1 MINSKK
7 RIYIKNNQY
16 VTMFNLSW
24 TKFFQFLKINTKI
37 KKEFD
42 EHMKSDI
49 TKSLNISPPESV
61 VEMWKNN
68 KVLGKKN
75 PKVCIL
81 THNNKYIGSL
91 RYYKQNTFIDNHKLS
106 INNQRIFIKIG
117 VLYIVPKY
125 RKQGLAFNM
134 LNFIINKNNKY
145 LLNVHYKNKSAIAL
159 YKKFGFK
166 KSSSSDGFLTLIIN

>member
-1 MINSKK
+1 MIDSKK

-24 TKFFQFLKINTKI
+24 TKFFQFLKFNTKI
-37 KKEFD
+37 NKEFE

-49 TKSLNISPPESV
+49 IKSLNITPPESI

-81 THNNKYIGSL
+81 IHNNKYIGSV
-91 RYYKQNTFIDNHKLS
+91 RYYKQNS
-106 INNQRIFIKIG
+106 FIKIG

-125 RKQGLAFNM
+125 RKQGLAINM
-134 LNFIINKNNKY
+134 LKFIINKNNKY
-145 LLNVHYKNKSAIAL
+145 LLNVHYKNKPAIAL
-159 YKKFGFK
+159 YKKLGFK

>member
-1 MINSKK
+1 MIDSKK

-24 TKFFQFLKINTKI
+24 TKFFQFLKNNSKI
-37 KKEFD
+37 KKEF
-42 EHMKSDI
+42 EENMKLDI
-49 TKSLNISPPESV
+49 IKSLNILPPDSV

-75 PKVCIL
+75 PRVCIL
-81 THNNKYIGSL
+81 LHNNKYIGSV
-91 RYYKQNTFIDNHKLS
+91 RYYKQNS
-106 INNQRIFIKIG
+106 FIKIG
-117 VLYIVPKY
+117 VLYIIPKY
-125 RKQGLAFNM
+125 RKQGLALNM

-159 YKKFGFK
+159 YKKLGFK
-166 KSSSSDGFLTLIIN
+166 KLSSSDGFLTFIIN

>member
-1 MINSKK
+1 MVDSKK

-24 TKFFQFLKINTKI
+24 TKFFQFLKNNTKI
-37 KKEFD
+37 KKEFE

-49 TKSLNISPPESV
+49 IKSLNIFPPESV
-61 VEMWKNN
+61 VKMWKNN

-81 THNNKYIGSL
+81 IHNHKYIGSV
-91 RYYKQNTFIDNHKLS
+91 RYYKQNTFI
-106 INNQRIFIKIG
+106 KIS

-159 YKKFGFK
+159 YTKLGFK
-166 KSSSSDGFLTLIIN
+166 KLSSSDGFLTLIIN

>member
-81 THNNKYIGSL
+81 THNNKYIGSV
-91 RYYKQNTFIDNHKLS
+91 RYYKQN
-106 INNQRIFIKIG
+106 IFIKIG

>member
-24 TKFFQFLKINTKI
+24 TKFFQFLKINNKI

-81 THNNKYIGSL
+81 THNNKYIGSV
-91 RYYKQNTFIDNHKLS
+91 RYYKQN
-106 INNQRIFIKIG
+106 IFIKIG

>member
-1 MINSKK
+1 MIDSKK

-24 TKFFQFLKINTKI
+24 TKFFQFLKNNSKI
-37 KKEFD
+37 KKEF
-42 EHMKSDI
+42 EENMKSDI
-49 TKSLNISPPESV
+49 IKSLNILPPDSV

-75 PKVCIL
+75 PRVCIL
-81 THNNKYIGSL
+81 LHNNKYIGSV
-91 RYYKQNTFIDNHKLS
+91 RYYKQNS
-106 INNQRIFIKIG
+106 FIKIG
-117 VLYIVPKY
+117 VLYIIPKY
-125 RKQGLAFNM
+125 RKQGLALNM

-159 YKKFGFK
+159 YKKLGFK
-166 KSSSSDGFLTLIIN
+166 KFSSSDGFLTFIIN